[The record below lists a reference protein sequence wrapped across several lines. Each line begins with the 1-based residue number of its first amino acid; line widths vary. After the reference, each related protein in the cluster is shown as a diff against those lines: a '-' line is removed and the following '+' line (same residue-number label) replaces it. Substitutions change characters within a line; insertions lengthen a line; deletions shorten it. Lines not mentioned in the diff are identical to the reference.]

1 MKFLLLLAVVTSVL
15 FSYELKLVKIN
26 STTYCFIGDT
36 APVNKENGG
45 FVSNICL
52 VKSDADIIAID
63 SGPTYEFARQLDEKA
78 VQLFH
83 HRITKVVLANYHDDR
98 VIGASYFQKHN
109 IPIYAE
115 KSISEVI
122 AQNDVRFQRI
132 QREVGEKLYQ
142 NSFIPTVFT
151 LIDTKFDLNKNI
163 EIRKLSSASNSS
175 TDLIVYDKR
184 SKTLF
189 VGNIVFNDRALGY
202 FPDSNVN
209 GWLEAI
215 DTIKTL
221 KATAIVGGHGKPF
234 DSKSYLT
241 TEKYLQAMKQ
251 QIPALY
257 DQDVGLEKVVEKCD
271 FSEFRNLSH
280 FQELNGKNIY
290 NYYMQVERE

>member
-1 MKFLLLLAVVTSVL
+1 MKLFWLLATVSSFL
-15 FSYELKLVKIN
+15 FSYELKPLKIN
-26 STTYCFIGDT
+26 PTTYCFIGDT

-45 FVSNICL
+45 FVSNMCL
-52 VKSDADIIAID
+52 VKSDTDIIAID
-63 SGPTYEFARQLDEKA
+63 AGPTYEFARQLNEKA

-83 HRITKVVLANYHDDR
+83 HPITKVVLTNYHDDR

-115 KSISEVI
+115 KSITEVI
-122 AQNDVRFQRI
+122 AQNDIRFQRI

-142 NSFIPTVFT
+142 NSFIPTAFT
-151 LIDTKFDLNKNI
+151 LIDTQFDLTKNI
-163 EIRKLSSASNSS
+163 EIRKLSSAANSA
-175 TDLIVYDKR
+175 TDLIVYDKQT
-184 SKTLF
+184 KTLF
-189 VGNIVFNDRALGY
+189 AGNIVFNDRALGY
-202 FPDSNVN
+202 FPDSDVN
-209 GWLEAI
+209 GWLKAI
-215 DTIKTL
+215 DTIKTFN
-221 KATAIVGGHGKPF
+221 ATAIVGGHGKQF

-241 TEKYLQAMKQ
+241 TERYLQAMKQ

-257 DQDVGLEKVVEKCD
+257 DQDVGLDKVVGKCD